1 MPTSNVFISYSHDSV
16 EHEERLLALAE
27 RLRSDGVDANSI
39 NTAGKAVNPPNVAG
53 VDVLSAW
60 GKPLF
65 LMKMEINSDPP
76 SLATL

>member
-39 NTAGKAVNPPNVAG
+39 NTAGKAVNPPNVQ
-53 VDVLSAW
+53 VLMFYLL
-60 GKPLF
+60 GENHCF
-65 LMKMEINSDPP
+65 
-76 SLATL
+76 